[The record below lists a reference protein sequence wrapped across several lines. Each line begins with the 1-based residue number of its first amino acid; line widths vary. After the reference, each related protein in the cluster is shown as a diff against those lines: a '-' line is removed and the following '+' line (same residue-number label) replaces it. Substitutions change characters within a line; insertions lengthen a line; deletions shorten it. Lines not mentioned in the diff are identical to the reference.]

1 MGEINLD
8 NTGSGSS
15 VTLSSDGTSLLLDG
29 TAVGGSALELYAE
42 NTSSHTSP
50 TASGANAV
58 AIGNGTTASG
68 EMSIGLGRN
77 AVASGQYSFAGGNV
91 ATATHTSSL
100 AIGAATDALA
110 TAANAI
116 GFAAQATAD
125 YATAIGQ
132 ARAAGI
138 NSFAA
143 AITNNTST
151 YGATGANSIA
161 MGIQA
166 KASSARGVAIGAYAT
181 SSSTSIA
188 LSTGWNNITTT
199 ASGSNSVAIG
209 GNTSATSP
217 GSYAFGQQSSSAIR
231 GKYAYAAG
239 RFAANGDAQ
248 GGQFILRCSTT
259 DATPTLLRTN
269 GDPADAGNQ
278 IVALSDTCITFD
290 GTITAMQNGA
300 QSYASWRVEGL
311 LVNDGGTTTVAN
323 SAITVIDNQS
333 SWGLTLTADNGN
345 SALAIT
351 FTGEAAH
358 NIRTV
363 ANIRTSEVTYA

>member
-1 MGEINLD
+1 MAI
-8 NTGSGSS
+8 
-15 VTLSSDGTSLLLDG
+15 LDG
-29 TAVGGSALELYAE
+29 NSVS
-42 NTSSHTSP
+42 
-50 TASGANAV
+50 
-58 AIGNGTTASG
+58 
-68 EMSIGLGRN
+68 
-77 AVASGQYSFAGGNV
+77 QDSFSMGGNV
-91 ATATHTSSL
+91 YAS
-100 AIGAATDALA
+100 AIGGIQIGKGGIVGGYGFTANYGVSIGYQGIAAKTESIALGKGYSGG
-110 TAANAI
+110 T
-116 GFAAQATAD
+116 
-125 YATAIGQ
+125 
-132 ARAAGI
+132 

-143 AITNNTST
+143 QITNNSAS

-161 MGIQA
+161 MGNQA
-166 KASSARGVAIGAYAT
+166 KASSSRGVAIGAYAL

-188 LSTGWNNITTT
+188 LSTGWNNLTVT

-269 GDPADAGNQ
+269 PDAADAGNQ

-333 SWGLTLTADNGN
+333 NWGLTLTADNTN
-345 SALAIT
+345 NALAIT

-363 ANIRTSEVTYA
+363 ANIRTTEVTYA